1 MRVAAGRTHGPV
13 FPAVTGTSPHSGHL
27 AALLVWRAA
36 GLGGPAARRW
46 DAAGWF
52 APAAAGWPPGRPD
65 RPGDHVLASMVP
77 APAVT
82 RPPRIRFAFRL
93 AEGPAAGLTCGGW
106 RVWTHGES
114 TYITGKPLADTW
126 KVSLHGDDHWA
137 AAVTA
142 ENAASRGTVL
152 PAGHDRAMWQFM
164 PTVFKDGRRTAF
176 TIAVFRH
183 AFRPEQPDPKETVL
197 GVPDSWDVLALAL
210 VRMAE
215 PGAGPAEDEDL
226 VGGPLSLASG
236 RTVWVAR
243 ALDRID
249 PLDPEPVP
257 VSTMIEPVTP
267 EHTASRRPD
276 GSSSASTS
284 GDAS

>member
-1 MRVAAGRTHGPV
+1 MG
-13 FPAVTGTSPHSGHL
+13 
-27 AALLVWRAA
+27 
-36 GLGGPAARRW
+36 ARRW
-46 DAAGWF
+46 NSQGW
-52 APAAAGWPPGRPD
+52 
-65 RPGDHVLASMVP
+65 LASEAADWP
-77 APAVT
+77 RAPGLPRWSRPRIDGPTRPVT

-93 AEGPAAGLTCGGW
+93 GDGLAAGLSCGGW

-142 ENAASRGTVL
+142 ENAASPGTVL
-152 PAGHDRAMWQFM
+152 PAGHDRAMWRFT
-164 PTVFKDGRRTAF
+164 PTAFEEGRRTAF
-176 TIAVFRH
+176 AIGVFRH
-183 AFRPEQPDPKETVL
+183 AFRPEPLDPKETVI

-215 PGAGPAEDEDL
+215 PGVGPAKGEEL
-226 VGGPLSLASG
+226 VGVPLSLASG

-249 PLDPEPVP
+249 PLDPEPIP
-257 VSTMIEPVTP
+257 ISTMIEPVTP
-267 EHTASRRPD
+267 ERHGVASP
-276 GSSSASTS
+276 GWLVK
-284 GDAS
+284 GVHIG